1 MEESQVGVHEGQ
13 HLHIKNEQKTVIVQT
28 DVKKKN
34 PNKYYSIGFIVI
46 RR

>member
-28 DVKKKN
+28 DVKKKPQQILFN
-34 PNKYYSIGFIVI
+34 WLYCD
-46 RR
+46 